1 MMQSARRSKGLR
13 SENNGMDRSEADG
26 RIRRWLQAIENATDG
41 NLIFLIA
48 AAAICVRV
56 LFYLIVF
63 DGLKDVFGWL
73 SDDNYDE
80 IAVNLLAGN
89 GYVIHMGDQPNM
101 IRPPV
106 YPLFLILHYLIFG
119 QSRIFLAIVQSILQA
134 GACVILYKLTKSYI
148 RDQRIAFIS
157 SMVMALYPQSML
169 YSSQVATESLYLFLM
184 MITVY
189 LFLSLTAGPRP
200 GLFYVLGAMLGV
212 LALCKPASQLMFIPV
227 CTVIGYRYRSRWRM
241 AAKGIIEIMFAL
253 VLVVSP
259 WTIRNYI
266 VSGDFVPVATRGGRF
281 LYSNTIS
288 TSEEEQVAYEMLESE
303 GIENPDEE
311 DSEWL
316 NLAVRNILKNPGN
329 FIRNTLRTSSDF
341 WYRGHSRSVSIFN
354 AFVNFPLLFF
364 GILGLRIAWRKG
376 LHLLPILALVIYFN
390 GIYGLLHAMARY
402 ALPVIPFII
411 MFGVLGLFSLCGLV
425 NGTPERQGKA
435 DGIDG

>member
-1 MMQSARRSKGLR
+1 MQSTLPKKGLK
-13 SENNGMDRSEADG
+13 SVNNGTDHSEPDG
-26 RIRRWLQAIENATDG
+26 RIRRWLQKIDNATDG
-41 NLIFLIA
+41 NLILLIA
-48 AAAICVRV
+48 VTAICVRV
-56 LFYLIVF
+56 LFYVTAF
-63 DGLKDVFGWL
+63 EGLKDVYGWL

-80 IAVNLLAGN
+80 IAVNFLAGN

-119 QSRIFLAIVQSILQA
+119 ESRIFLAIVQSILQA
-134 GACVILYKLTKSYI
+134 GACVVLYKLTKSYI

-169 YSSQVATESLYLFLM
+169 YASQVATESLYLLLM

-189 LFLSLTAGPRP
+189 LFLSLTAEPHR

-212 LALCKPASQLMFIPV
+212 LTLCKPVSQLLFIPV
-227 CTVIGYRYRSRWRM
+227 CIVIAYRYRKNKGL
-241 AAKGIIEIMFAL
+241 AAKRIVKIMFAL
-253 VLVVSP
+253 VVVVSP

-288 TSEEEQVAYEMLESE
+288 TSDEEQVAFEMLQSE

-311 DSEWL
+311 DSEWF
-316 NLAVRNILKNPGN
+316 NLAVDNILKNPGS

-354 AFVNFPLLFF
+354 AFINFPLLFF
-364 GILGLRIAWRKG
+364 GILGLRTAWKKG
-376 LHLLPILALVIYFN
+376 MHLLPILALIIYFN

-402 ALPVIPFII
+402 ALPVIPLII
-411 MFGVLGLFSLCGLV
+411 MFGVLGIFGLYGLM
-425 NGTPERQGKA
+425 NGIPEKQRET